1 MAGNRNIK
9 YLFIAI
15 GVMLFW
21 SITSCNRC
29 SKEEVAEPIDTA
41 KILIRQVQECSRLYS
56 AEVEVRK
63 VVTHDDKVN
72 LQANVFSKKIDI
84 GIPLGKRKVAIP
96 MEATLK
102 AYIDFSD
109 FSEKNIRRNGEK
121 VEVILPDP
129 KVMMTQTKVI
139 NEEIKKNVPLL
150 RSDFTDEE
158 LTNYEA
164 QGRNDIIAAIP
175 QMNIIPTAQE
185 GAAKV
190 IIPLLEQLGFK
201 QENIKVT
208 FRKDFTFDEI
218 KRFIVND

>member
-1 MAGNRNIK
+1 M
-9 YLFIAI
+9 
-15 GVMLFW
+15 
-21 SITSCNRC
+21 
-29 SKEEVAEPIDTA
+29 
-41 KILIRQVQECSRLYS
+41 
-56 AEVEVRK
+56 
-63 VVTHDDKVN
+63 
-72 LQANVFSKKIDI
+72 
-84 GIPLGKRKVAIP
+84 
-96 MEATLK
+96 
-102 AYIDFSD
+102 
-109 FSEKNIRRNGEK
+109 
-121 VEVILPDP
+121 ILPDP

-190 IIPLLEQLGFK
+190 MIPLLEQLGFK